1 MTIDLTGK
9 IALVTG
15 GGNGIGAA
23 SCRALAEAG
32 ARVAVHRPRRRGGRE
47 GRAEIGGGATGHA
60 LDVAD
65 GEAFE
70 RLAAEIAA
78 RAGGIDILVNSAG
91 TITRQTIA
99 AMPVADWD
107 RIIAVNLRGPFNG
120 TQAVIPHMKQ
130 RGGGAIV
137 NIASVAG
144 RRISF
149 GGGANYT
156 ASKAGLLGLTRHA
169 AYELAPDHIRVNAVC
184 PGPTATA
191 FGGGQMP
198 SAERKAERARKIPL
212 GRMVEAEDIA
222 DAVLF
227 LASDAVAHVHRHRAR
242 CRWRRLDQQRHP
254 VRGVFRPR
262 PMIAIRRGPCCR
274 ARSRRRSCT
283 ARDRGS

>member
-1 MTIDLTGK
+1 MPTSNNGSTQAGRCRRDSEEDRMTIDLSDK
-9 IALVTG
+9 VALVTG

-23 SCRALAEAG
+23 SCRALAKSG
-32 ARVAVHRPRRRGGRE
+32 ARVAVIDRDGE
-47 GRAEIGGGATGHA
+47 AAAKVASEVGGGATGHA

-65 GEAFE
+65 GEAFK
-70 RLAAEIAA
+70 RLASEITA
-78 RAGGIDILVNSAG
+78 RAGGINIVVNPAG

-99 AMPVADWD
+99 EMPSADWD

-169 AYELAPDHIRVNAVC
+169 AYELAPDNIRVNAVC

-191 FGGGQMP
+191 FGGGQIP
-198 SAERKAERARKIPL
+198 PAQRKAQRAREIPL
-212 GRMVEAEDIA
+212 GRMAQAAGIPHPG
-222 DAVLF
+222 LF
-227 LASDAVAHVHRHRAR
+227 LASALSRMCTGIALDVDGGVLISNDIPYEEYFARAR
-242 CRWRRLDQQRHP
+242 
-254 VRGVFRPR
+254 
-262 PMIAIRRGPCCR
+262 
-274 ARSRRRSCT
+274 
-283 ARDRGS
+283 

>member
-1 MTIDLTGK
+1 MPSDFAGK
-9 IALVTG
+9 IVLVTG

-23 SCRALAEAG
+23 SARKFAAAG
-32 ARVAVHRPRRRGGRE
+32 ARVAVIDRDGEAARHVA
-47 GRAEIGGGATGHA
+47 AEIGSGASGHT
-60 LDVAD
+60 LDVSD
-65 GEAFE
+65 GPAFTA
-70 RLAAEIAA
+70 LAGEIATA
-78 RAGGIDILVNSAG
+78 AGGIDVLVNAAG

-99 AMPVADWD
+99 AMPSADWD
-107 RIIAVNLRGPFNG
+107 RILAVNLRGPFHG
-120 TQAVIPHMKQ
+120 TQAVIPHMKK

-149 GGGANYT
+149 GGGANYS

-191 FGGGQMP
+191 FGGGQLP

-212 GRMVEAEDIA
+212 GRMVEPEDIA

-227 LASDAVAHVHRHRAR
+227 LAGDASRMCTGIALDVDVDGGVLISNDIPYEDYFARAR
-242 CRWRRLDQQRHP
+242 
-254 VRGVFRPR
+254 
-262 PMIAIRRGPCCR
+262 
-274 ARSRRRSCT
+274 
-283 ARDRGS
+283 

>member
-9 IALVTG
+9 VALVTG

-23 SCRALAEAG
+23 SCRALAKSG
-32 ARVAVHRPRRRGGRE
+32 ARVAVIDRDGE
-47 GRAEIGGGATGHA
+47 AAAKVASEIGGGATGHA

-65 GEAFE
+65 GEAFK
-70 RLAAEIAA
+70 RLASEITA

-99 AMPVADWD
+99 EMPSADWD

-169 AYELAPDHIRVNAVC
+169 AYELAPDNIRVNAVC
-184 PGPTATA
+184 PGPTATG
-191 FGGGQMP
+191 FGGAMP
-198 SAERKAERARKIPL
+198 TEESKAARARKIPL
-212 GRMVEAEDIA
+212 GRMCEPEDIA
-222 DAVLF
+222 DPILF
-227 LASDAVAHVHRHRAR
+227 LAGPAARMITGVALTV
-242 CRWRRLDQQRHP
+242 DG
-254 VRGVFRPR
+254 GVLVKNDTPYEEY
-262 PMIAIRRGPCCR
+262 
-274 ARSRRRSCT
+274 
-283 ARDRGS
+283 